1 MEYKEKVIK
10 RIHEEII
17 SQIEKRGEDSFAV
30 GELYLQLAM
39 EEIQTE
45 SFSDAEKSLK
55 KVEKIFHTVGE
66 DLVDKES

>member
-39 EEIQTE
+39 EEI
-45 SFSDAEKSLK
+45 
-55 KVEKIFHTVGE
+55 
-66 DLVDKES
+66 